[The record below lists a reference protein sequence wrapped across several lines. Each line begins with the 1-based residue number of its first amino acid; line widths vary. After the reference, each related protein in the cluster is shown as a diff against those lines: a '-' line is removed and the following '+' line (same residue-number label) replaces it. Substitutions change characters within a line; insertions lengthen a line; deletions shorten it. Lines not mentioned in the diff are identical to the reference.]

1 MRSPAATATVLLG
14 ALLLAGAAFAQ
25 EDWEAGGEGEIL
37 PFLRTR
43 VPGTDLCLH
52 WSVRKLTY
60 NYHSAGSQQTPGT
73 AEFVAMESAFD
84 TWRSVARSCSDF
96 EFVKGP
102 MVGVATIGYEPGG
115 ENNTNVIVY
124 REHSCRDVV
133 QSGDP
138 CLEAGTCPNVYQCW
152 DNSESTIALTNTMYS
167 TKTGIIY
174 DVDIEFNAA
183 PKEAGDT
190 FLFTTIST
198 PPCQADAQSPLCV
211 ATDIQNT
218 LTHELGHAI
227 GLDHVDIGT
236 MAPTAELGET
246 KKRIIDQG
254 TAKGFCF
261 TYPPN
266 EPSPPCEDI
275 EALEKKVTAVNRG
288 TPGLDHVGCTI
299 GGSGGLGLLAAFA
312 ALSVRRK
319 RRSRASPPAR

>member
-1 MRSPAATATVLLG
+1 MRTVTLVLG
-14 ALLLAGAAFAQ
+14 MLLLAGTASAQ
-25 EDWEAGGEGEIL
+25 EDVL

-43 VPGTDLCLH
+43 VPGKDLCLH
-52 WSVRKLTY
+52 WSVRNLTY

-96 EFVKGP
+96 QFTKGP
-102 MVGVATIGYEPGG
+102 MVGVATIGYDPASDS
-115 ENNTNVIVY
+115 NTNVIVY
-124 REHSCRDVV
+124 RETSCRDVV
-133 QSGDP
+133 QAEDP
-138 CLEAGTCPNVYQCW
+138 CLAAGTCPNVYQCW

-183 PKEAGDT
+183 PKEAGDQ

-198 PPCQADAQSPLCV
+198 PPCEPDTQSPLCV

-227 GLDHVDIGT
+227 GLDHVEIGT

-261 TYPPN
+261 TYPSN
-266 EPSPPCEDI
+266 EVSPPCEDI
-275 EALEKKVTAVNRG
+275 EAMEKKIVATNRG
-288 TPGLDHVGCTI
+288 TPGFDHMGCSVA
-299 GGSGGLGLLAAFA
+299 GSGSVGVLGLIA
-312 ALSVRRK
+312 ALSVRRR
-319 RRSRASPPAR
+319 RRSRSSPPAR